1 MRVLLLGQ
9 VPADV
14 VTRLAECLRVPHV
27 AAAAGARASEL
38 DLPTSGF
45 VLERFPR
52 TDDEARELDRLLDAR
67 AAGLDAVVNMGGD
80 DALLAH
86 YRGRIVEADGS
97 GSAEDVFDRILGG
110 LREALIAA

>member
-1 MRVLLLGQ
+1 MRVLLLGEA
-9 VPADV
+9 PADV
-14 VTRLAECLRVPHV
+14 ATRLAECLRVPHI

-45 VLERFPR
+45 VLERFPC
-52 TDDEARELDRLLDAR
+52 TDADARALDRILDAR

-80 DALLAH
+80 DALLAY
-86 YRGRIVEADGS
+86 YRGRIVEADVR
-97 GSAEDVFDRILGG
+97 GSAEDVVDGILGG